1 MHIRVDPWLA
11 GWRVS
16 DRYASAAMERC
27 PPSVLTLFLFFE
39 ELVQEIDGEGEYDGG
54 VVLPGDLVKR
64 LQVAELNRLLFT
76 G

>member
-1 MHIRVDPWLA
+1 
-11 GWRVS
+11 
-16 DRYASAAMERC
+16 MERC